1 MCDEPPTNDC
11 YYSEENHEIG
21 QLRTLDTLSNVGW
34 APTWWSWKNGE
45 NDVTG
50 GWSIFRRPSSSVS
63 GLGLLP
69 EAWSSTSQVL
79 ALNFAVSV
87 SKWVHHHWTDDVKP
101 LEFQMEAQDDYVLKG
116 SCLSSP
122 HFCGFQVNFERESRR
137 WSITVPVISCFHFGG
152 ILGENPKTINWRLY
166 FIPEKLYIPILSFK
180 KTPYSGA
187 LPVYRY

>member
-122 HFCGFQVNFERESRR
+122 PFLRVPGQFWEGKSTVKHHCTRYHVFILEGYLER
-137 WSITVPVISCFHFGG
+137 IQ
-152 ILGENPKTINWRLY
+152 KQ
-166 FIPEKLYIPILSFK
+166 
-180 KTPYSGA
+180 
-187 LPVYRY
+187 